1 MENDVSSPTSTCTSE
16 VSFSVESSEEEST
29 EEESSESNQSCII
42 CFCSDEETE
51 SHDCTIC
58 KEGAWKICKKCKE
71 KLKRIDKCPVCMT
84 ENLNYEEPTPPR
96 PQRQHRQQNIVV
108 RQRNPYI
115 IDLILQGLWKDVIL
129 EFSVCIFKLVVCLLY
144 SSLGTS
150 LVYIVSYLN
159 NSAHCFLQ
167 LFLSSIMGIIYL
179 IIPFTLFYDPRD
191 ESGKIYR
198 ICIAPITSVVILT
211 FSGLLNH
218 YCAVVFFG
226 KTEVLIIGGVSL
238 FCCSCCIGK
247 VLMDEEENT

>member
-1 MENDVSSPTSTCTSE
+1 METDVSSPTSTCTSE
-16 VSFSVESSEEEST
+16 VSFSVESSEESS
-29 EEESSESNQSCII
+29 EEESNQSCII

-84 ENLNYEEPTPPR
+84 ENLDYEEPTPPL
-96 PQRQHRQQNIVV
+96 PPRQQNVV
-108 RQRNPYI
+108 VIQRNLLI

-129 EFSVCIFKLVVCLLY
+129 EIFVCIFKLFVCILY
-144 SSLGTS
+144 SALGTS
-150 LVYIVSYLN
+150 LVYIVAYLN

-167 LFLSSIMGIIYL
+167 LFLGFIMGIIYV
-179 IIPFTLFYDPRD
+179 IIPITLFYDPRD

-198 ICIAPITSVVILT
+198 ICIAPLLSVIMLT
-211 FSGLLNH
+211 FSGLLNS

-226 KTEVLIIGGVSL
+226 KMEVIIIGGVSL
-238 FCCSCCIGK
+238 FCCSCFIGK
-247 VLMDEEENT
+247 ILIDEET

>member
-1 MENDVSSPTSTCTSE
+1 METDVSSPTSTCTSE
-16 VSFSVESSEEEST
+16 VSFSVGSSEEESSEEES
-29 EEESSESNQSCII
+29 SKSFDSCVI

-96 PQRQHRQQNIVV
+96 PQRQQNIVV
-108 RQRNPYI
+108 RQRNPII
-115 IDLILQGLWKDVIL
+115 IDLILQGLWKDVLL
-129 EFSVCIFKLVVCLLY
+129 ELFVCIFKIVVCILY
-144 SSLGTS
+144 SSLGIS
-150 LVYIVSYLN
+150 LVYIVAYLN

-167 LFLSSIMGIIYL
+167 LFLSAIMFIIFL
-179 IIPFTLFYDPRD
+179 IIPITLFYDPRD

-211 FSGLLNH
+211 FSGLLNS